1 MKKCKSGQE
10 MKGEILGMSP
20 NLFFTKRSIKS
31 CTQARSHPSKVE
43 RKLPIL
49 QRSVLYLC
57 ALVYFALFGIGCA
70 PPASEAPV
78 GPTLI
83 AARPH
88 AVAPGERVTLV
99 GANFGLPGAQ
109 DELHF
114 RGHLIQVLRWEERAL
129 ELRIPPDTPPGYGFF
144 VLLAGGQVSA
154 PLSFEVLPLRAG
166 TAGGAKATPD
176 QGVLPSDQGF
186 SDEG

>member
-1 MKKCKSGQE
+1 MRSALSLYALIYF
-10 MKGEILGMSP
+10 EIHG
-20 NLFFTKRSIKS
+20 
-31 CTQARSHPSKVE
+31 V
-43 RKLPIL
+43 
-49 QRSVLYLC
+49 
-57 ALVYFALFGIGCA
+57 GCA

-78 GPTLI
+78 GPTLE

-114 RGHLIQVLRWEERAL
+114 RGHLIEVLRWEDRAL

-154 PLSFEVLPLRAG
+154 PLSFEVLPLRVG
-166 TAGGAKATPD
+166 IAKDAEATLD
-176 QGVLPSDQGF
+176 QDALSSDRGF
-186 SDEG
+186 PDEG